1 MIRWW
6 NRNFLPQIRRFV
18 SQFVIRNP
26 MIIAITGLPGSGKTT
41 IVKILAEEFKIP
53 WYSVGDMRGKM
64 ALERGLTIDE
74 LNRLG
79 EKEIF
84 TDKEVD
90 DYQTKLGQSG
100 ESFIIDGRLSWYF
113 IPTAFK
119 IFLTVDPDEAAKR
132 IMSAP
137 REDRQSVEE
146 IKKAVAKR
154 VASDQKRYQKYYN
167 VDILDQSHYDLVIDS
182 TKLTPEEIM
191 TKIRTKITE
200 WQNP

>member
-1 MIRWW
+1 
-6 NRNFLPQIRRFV
+6 
-18 SQFVIRNP
+18 

-41 IVKILAEEFKIP
+41 VVKMLAEEFKIP

-74 LNRLG
+74 LNKLG

-132 IMSAP
+132 IMGAP
-137 REDRQSVEE
+137 REDRQDEKNYQTVEE
-146 IKKAVAKR
+146 IKKAVTER
-154 VASDQKRYQKYYN
+154 VVSDQKRYQKYYN

-182 TKLTPEEIM
+182 TKLTPEEIT

-200 WQNP
+200 